1 MRSNKWRIGHFR
13 HIIPKG
19 YMETLKAGEN
29 LIADKN
35 IALYYDKLSF
45 VVKGDLWDWQRIV
58 EIWNLNTGKY
68 DYLLEN
74 ITAESYE

>member
-1 MRSNKWRIGHFR
+1 
-13 HIIPKG
+13 
-19 YMETLKAGEN
+19 
-29 LIADKN
+29 
-35 IALYYDKLSF
+35 
-45 VVKGDLWDWQRIV
+45 V